1 MAKWGEGDPRWIVE
15 ERPDATNVNNWHWSE
30 KNASGWSK
38 GKLKSLFEGLVM
50 EAPGLAVVTIKEMNK
65 CEGEATV
72 SNRKGKLI
80 FFYEWVV
87 NLEWTAELA
96 DDSKKDVNGS
106 IEIPNLSE
114 ENDPEEVDVIVSLTA
129 GGAAGDDV
137 KEFIRT
143 KGIKTI
149 QDQIREYI
157 DTLKKE
163 YATDLIKPT
172 KGQAVTNQSKTVI
185 SSPSATSQQSTNLL
199 RTTTNNIEKMEL
211 GCKIPTSTV
220 SLSQSFKCTAEDLY
234 RALTQREMV
243 AAFTRGDVKL
253 EVEKGGKFEFFGG
266 NISGEF
272 VSLETNKQ
280 IIQKWRFKTWPSGH
294 YSTVTLDLK
303 QKEDCTDIILT
314 QTGVPESEV
323 EHTKQGWQTYYW
335 ESIKRTFGFGAI
347 LL

>member
-38 GKLKSLFEGLVM
+38 AKLKSLFEGLQL
-50 EAPGLAVVTIKEMNK
+50 EDPNLCTVTIKEMTK
-65 CEGEATV
+65 CEGEATA

-80 FFYEWVV
+80 FFYEWV
-87 NLEWTAELA
+87 LTMDWSACLLA
-96 DDSKKDVNGS
+96 DPKRDVKGTL
-106 IEIPNLSE
+106 EIPNLSE
-114 ENDPEEVDVIVSLTA
+114 ENDPHEIDVTVVVTA
-129 GGAAGDDV
+129 GGSGGDAA
-137 KEFIRT
+137 KEFIRK
-143 KGIKTI
+143 KGIVTI
-149 QDQIREYI
+149 QSKIKEYI
-157 DTLKKE
+157 DTLKQE

-172 KGQAVTNQSKTVI
+172 KGQAVTKQTKTIVTSTTPTSNTPPTVNSTANEVEKMDLGVKI
-185 SSPSATSQQSTNLL
+185 RTSQLTLNQT
-199 RTTTNNIEKMEL
+199 
-211 GCKIPTSTV
+211 
-220 SLSQSFKCTAEDLY
+220 FKCTADELY

-272 VSLETNKQ
+272 EELVPNKR
-280 IIQKWRFKTWPSGH
+280 IVQKWRFKSWPSGH
-294 YSTVTLDLK
+294 YSKVTLEID
-303 QKEDCTDIILT
+303 QKDDCTEIQLT
-314 QTGVPESEV
+314 QTSVPASEL
-323 EHTKQGWQTYYW
+323 EKTREGWRNYYW

>member
-38 GKLKSLFEGLVM
+38 AKIKSLFEGL
-50 EAPGLAVVTIKEMNK
+50 ELEDPNLGTATIKEVTK
-65 CEGEATV
+65 CEGDATV

-87 NLEWTAELA
+87 VMDWTATLLA
-96 DDSKKDVNGS
+96 DPKRDVKGS
-106 IEIPNLSE
+106 LEIPNLSE
-114 ENDPEEVDVIVSLTA
+114 ENDPHEIDVTVTVTA
-129 GGAAGDDV
+129 GGSGGDAM
-137 KEFIRT
+137 KEFIRK
-143 KGIKTI
+143 KGISVLQNKI
-149 QDQIREYI
+149 KEYI
-157 DTLKKE
+157 DTLKQE

-172 KGQAVTNQSKTVI
+172 KGQQAVTKQSKTIV
-185 SSPSATSQQSTNLL
+185 SAPRPQTTSPSVNSATNEVKKMGLGVKIKTSQLTLNQT
-199 RTTTNNIEKMEL
+199 
-211 GCKIPTSTV
+211 
-220 SLSQSFKCTAEDLY
+220 FKCTADELY

-272 VSLETNKQ
+272 EELIPNKR
-280 IIQKWRFKTWPSGH
+280 IVQKWRFKSWPSGH
-294 YSTVTLDLK
+294 YSKVMLEID
-303 QKEDCTDIILT
+303 QKEDCTEIKLT
-314 QTGVPESEV
+314 QTSVPASEV
-323 EHTKQGWQTYYW
+323 EKTREGWNNFYW

>member
-38 GKLKSLFEGLVM
+38 TKIKSLFEGL
-50 EAPGLAVVTIKEMNK
+50 ELEEPNLGTVTIKEVTK
-65 CEGEATV
+65 CDGDATA

-87 NLEWTAELA
+87 TMDWTGCLLA
-96 DDSKKDVNGS
+96 DPKREVKGTL
-106 IEIPNLSE
+106 EIPNLSE
-114 ENDPEEVDVIVSLTA
+114 ENDPEEVDVNVSVTA
-129 GGAAGDDV
+129 GGSGGDAM
-137 KEFIRT
+137 KEFIRK
-143 KGIKTI
+143 KGIVTLQGKI
-149 QDQIREYI
+149 KEYI
-157 DTLKKE
+157 DTLKQE

-172 KGQAVTNQSKTVI
+172 KGQAVTKQSKTIVSAPRQTMV
-185 SSPSATSQQSTNLL
+185 SSQINSAVSDVEKLGLGVKIKTSQLTLNQT
-199 RTTTNNIEKMEL
+199 
-211 GCKIPTSTV
+211 
-220 SLSQSFKCTAEDLY
+220 FKCTADELY

-272 VSLETNKQ
+272 EELVPNKR
-280 IIQKWRFKTWPSGH
+280 IVQKWRFKSWPCGH
-294 YSTVTLDLK
+294 YSKVTLEID
-303 QKEDCTDIILT
+303 QKEDCTQIKLT
-314 QTGVPESEV
+314 QTSVPASEV
-323 EHTKQGWQTYYW
+323 EKTKEGWNNYYW